1 LGLIAYFY
9 LYFSFPEV
17 SRMESPQFVVT
28 LDGLDPSVFEVHSRK
43 KQQTYSVSV
52 NSPNMGSESS
62 LVEHKEKDVNRS
74 EGVQR
79 QKRAAS
85 PILFQK
91 SEGSDA
97 AGICFFVFEALMF
110 SLIQMRKH
118 HLELKEVVCSYFFLG
133 LGNPISWF

>member
-1 LGLIAYFY
+1 
-9 LYFSFPEV
+9 
-17 SRMESPQFVVT
+17 MESPQFVVT

-43 KQQTYSVSV
+43 KQQTYSVTV
-52 NSPNMGSESS
+52 NSPNMDSESS
-62 LVEHKEKDVNRS
+62 VVEHKEKDVNRS

-97 AGICFFVFEALMF
+97 AGICFFVFEALML
-110 SLIQMRKH
+110 SSIQLGKH
-118 HLELKEVVCSYFFLG
+118 HLELKEVVYCHFFLG
-133 LGNPISWF
+133 LGSPISCF

>member
-1 LGLIAYFY
+1 
-9 LYFSFPEV
+9 
-17 SRMESPQFVVT
+17 MESPQFVVT

-43 KQQTYSVSV
+43 KQQTYSVTV
-52 NSPNMGSESS
+52 NSPNMDSESS
-62 LVEHKEKDVNRS
+62 MVEHKEKEVNRS

-91 SEGSDA
+91 SEGSDV

-110 SLIQMRKH
+110 SSIQMGKH
-118 HLELKEVVCSYFFLG
+118 HLELKEIVYSHFFLG
-133 LGNPISWF
+133 LGNPISCF